1 MEKKHEKAV
10 LLLENNKF
18 FKGKIAGYKK
28 FSVGEII
35 FNTSVTGY
43 QEIITDPSYFN
54 QIVLLTSPHIGNT
67 GINYEDNESKSIYLK
82 GLILKDIYNNPN
94 HYKYKKKFKNFLLE
108 KKIISIYDI
117 DTRKLTKIL
126 RNSGTKIGCIFE
138 DKKENYKIAKKK
150 ILDFKSKIKLK
161 KNKKIS
167 TKKIYIF
174 KKSKFSNYFNIK
186 KNKEKLNLVVYD
198 YGVKFS
204 ILNIFLNYNC
214 KIIVVPSNTKIK
226 KILKYKPDGILL
238 SNGPGNP
245 IEYKEE
251 IKIVKKILLKTK
263 IPILGICLGHQ
274 LLSLSVG
281 LKIKKMKFG
290 HHGSNHPV
298 KEIKTNKIL
307 ITSQNH
313 NFSVLNKKNKKN
325 IEITHVSLLD
335 NTIQGISIK
344 KRNAISFQGH
354 PEGSPGPHDAKK
366 ILKNFLKIM
375 KKYKKN
381 REKKCLKEKI

>member
-1 MEKKHEKAV
+1 MEKKNEKAV
-10 LLLENNKF
+10 LLLENNEI
-18 FKGKIAGYKK
+18 FKGKIAGNKK
-28 FSVGEII
+28 LCVGEII
-35 FNTSVTGY
+35 FNTSITGY

-67 GINYEDNESKSIYLK
+67 GINYEDNESKSVYLN

-94 HYKYKKKFKNFLLE
+94 HYKCKKKFKNFLIK

-117 DTRKLTKIL
+117 DTRKLVKIL
-126 RNSGTKIGCIFE
+126 RNLGTQIGCIFE
-138 DKKENYKIAKKK
+138 DKKKNYKIAKKK
-150 ILDFKSKIKLK
+150 ILDFKNNIKLK

-167 TKKIYIF
+167 TKKIYIW
-174 KKSKFSNYFNIK
+174 KKSKFINNYNIE
-186 KNKEKLNLVVYD
+186 KNKEKLILIVYD
-198 YGVKFS
+198 YGVKFN
-204 ILNIFLNYNC
+204 ILKIFSKYNC
-214 KIIVVPSNTKIK
+214 KIVVVPSNTKMK
-226 KILKYKPDGILL
+226 KILKYNPHGILL

-245 IEYKEE
+245 IEYSKE
-251 IKIVKKILLKTK
+251 IKIVKEILSKTK

-298 KEIKTNKIL
+298 KEIKTNKIF

-313 NFSVLNKKNKKN
+313 NFSVLHKKNNKN
-325 IEITHVSLLD
+325 IKITHISLLD
-335 NTIQGISIK
+335 NTIQGIYIK
-344 KRNAISFQGH
+344 KRNVIGFQGH

-366 ILKNFLKIM
+366 ILINFLKIM

-381 REKKCLKEKI
+381 REK